1 LGRTDALRS
10 LLAAGAIV
18 LCAACATVPPVQLA
32 FAPGGDGAVA
42 GAPLPCAG
50 GAALV
55 GREESHESLPGPTLR
70 VLSWNL
76 HKNADPGWDTDLA
89 RFAAGSDLVLIQEA
103 ELTAALRQVLGDA
116 GYDWLLGGAFRLD
129 GYETGVLSAA
139 RVRPAS
145 ACVQRF
151 FEPLLQLPK
160 ATVIARYRVRGAAG
174 TLAVANLHSIN
185 FTLGVG
191 EYRAQLEA
199 IATELAGHD
208 GPVIVA
214 GDLNTWSDARREVVD
229 EVTRR
234 MGLVPVVPPVDT
246 RSRFLGRQVDYVF
259 VRGLE
264 IVDAQ
269 APAVDSSDHNPVL
282 VTLRVPAS

>member
-1 LGRTDALRS
+1 
-10 LLAAGAIV
+10 
-18 LCAACATVPPVQLA
+18 VPPVQLA
-32 FAPGGDGAVA
+32 YAPGGDGTVA
-42 GAPLPCAG
+42 GTPLPCAG
-50 GAALV
+50 GAASA
-55 GREESHESLPGPTLR
+55 GREESRESLTGPTLR
-70 VLSWNL
+70 ILSWNL
-76 HKNADPGWDTDLA
+76 HKNTDPGWDADLA
-89 RFAAGSDLVLIQEA
+89 RFAARSDLVLIQEA
-103 ELTAALRQVLGDA
+103 ELTAALRQVLGAA
-116 GYDWLLGGAFRLD
+116 GFDWLLGGSFRLD
-129 GYETGVLSAA
+129 GHETGVLSAA

-160 ATVIARYRVRGAAG
+160 ATVIARYRVRGVAG

-199 IATELAGHD
+199 IAAELAGHD

-234 MGLVPVVPPVDT
+234 MGLRPVVPPVDSRT
-246 RSRFLGRQVDYVF
+246 RFLGRQVDYVF

-264 IVDAQ
+264 IVDAE
-269 APAVDSSDHNPVL
+269 APAVDSSDHNPL
-282 VTLRVPAS
+282 LTTLRLPAAPR